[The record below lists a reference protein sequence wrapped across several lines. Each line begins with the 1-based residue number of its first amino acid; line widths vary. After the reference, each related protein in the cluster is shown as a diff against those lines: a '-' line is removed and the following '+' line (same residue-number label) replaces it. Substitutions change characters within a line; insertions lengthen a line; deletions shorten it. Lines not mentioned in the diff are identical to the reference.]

1 MEQLL
6 QKKFN
11 GIRQVSKTTFDTMEP
26 KDGYL
31 WFVKGTNANGI
42 YFGSQLYATTDASP
56 ISIESLVTDIKYDAD
71 THELIITWKTESGDI
86 KTRVNLSDLVDIY
99 KGGQGILIDGDANIS
114 VKIDPTSSPLL
125 TLTDKGLFLSSV
137 DGSSIKISQEIE
149 DNEGKQISKDTPIT
163 DVLQQLFNAMRTEKS
178 TSKTIEDGH
187 VEILR
192 NENGKLY
199 GQMYYADYKE

>member
-11 GIRQVSKTTFDTMEP
+11 GIRQVSKKTFDTMES

-31 WFVKGTNANGI
+31 WFVKDTKANGI
-42 YFGSQLYATTDASP
+42 YFGSQLYATTDASS
-56 ISIESLVTDIKYDAD
+56 ISIESLVTDIEYDAN

-86 KTRVNLSDLVDIY
+86 ETRVSLSDLVDIY

-114 VKIDPTSSPLL
+114 VKIHPTSSPLL
-125 TLTDKGLFLSSV
+125 TLTDEGLFLSSV
-137 DGSSIKISQEIE
+137 DGSSIKISKEIE
-149 DNEGKQISKDTPIT
+149 DNEGKQISKDTSIT

-192 NENGKLY
+192 NENGELY
-199 GQMYYADYKE
+199 GQFYYADYTE

>member
-1 MEQLL
+1 MMEQLL

-31 WFVKGTNANGI
+31 WFVKDTNANGI
-42 YFGSQLYATTDASP
+42 YFGSQLYATTDASS

-114 VKIDPTSSPLL
+114 VKIAPMSSPLL
-125 TLTDKGLFLSSV
+125 RLTDEGLFLSSV
-137 DGSSIKISQEIE
+137 DGSSIKISKEIE
-149 DNEGKQISKDTPIT
+149 DNEGNPISEDNTIS
-163 DVLQQLFNAMRTEKS
+163 DVIQQ
-178 TSKTIEDGH
+178 
-187 VEILR
+187 
-192 NENGKLY
+192 
-199 GQMYYADYKE
+199 

>member
-31 WFVKGTNANGI
+31 WFVKDTKANGI
-42 YFGSQLYATTDASP
+42 YFGSQLYATTDASS

-86 KTRVNLSDLVDIY
+86 ETRVSLSDLVDIY
-99 KGGQGILIDGDANIS
+99 KGGQGILIDDDANIS
-114 VKIDPTSSPLL
+114 IKIDPTSSPIL
-125 TLTDKGLFLSSV
+125 TLTDEGLFLSEV
-137 DGSSIKISQEIE
+137 DGSSIKISRELT
-149 DNEGKQISKDTPIT
+149 DHEGNHISEDTPIS
-163 DVLQQLFNAMRTEKS
+163 DVLQQLYDAIKTEQA
-178 TSKTIEDGH
+178 TSETIEEGH

-192 NENGKLY
+192 NENGELY
-199 GQMYYADYKE
+199 GQFYYADYTE

>member
-11 GIRQVSKTTFDTMEP
+11 GIRQVSKKTFDTMES

-31 WFVKGTNANGI
+31 WFVKDTKANGI
-42 YFGSQLYATTDASP
+42 YFGSQLYATTDASS
-56 ISIESLVTDIKYDAD
+56 ISIESLVTDIEYDAN

-86 KTRVNLSDLVDIY
+86 ETRVSLSDLVDIY

-114 VKIDPTSSPLL
+114 VKIDPDSSPLL
-125 TLTDKGLFLSSV
+125 TLTDEGLFLSSV
-137 DGSSIKISQEIE
+137 DGSSIKISKEIE
-149 DNEGKQISKDTPIT
+149 DNEGKQISKDTSIT

-192 NENGKLY
+192 NENGELY
-199 GQMYYADYKE
+199 GQFYYADYTE

>member
-11 GIRQVSKTTFDTMEP
+11 GIRQVSKTTFDTMES

-31 WFVKGTNANGI
+31 WFVKDTNANGI
-42 YFGSQLYATTDASP
+42 YFGSQLYATTDASS
-56 ISIESLVTDIKYDAD
+56 ISIESLITNIEYDAN

-86 KTRVNLSDLVDIY
+86 ETKVSLSDLVDIY
-99 KGGQGILIDGDANIS
+99 KGGQGILIDDDANIS
-114 VKIDPTSSPLL
+114 VKIDPMTSPLL

-149 DNEGKQISKDTPIT
+149 DNEGKPISKDTPIN

-192 NENGKLY
+192 NENGELY

>member
-6 QKKFN
+6 QKTFN

-31 WFVKGTNANGI
+31 WFVKDTNANGI
-42 YFGSQLYATTDASP
+42 YFGSQLYATTVASP
-56 ISIESLVTDIKYDAD
+56 ISIESLVTDIKYNAD
-71 THELIITWKTESGDI
+71 THELIITWKTENGDI
-86 KTRVNLSDLVDIY
+86 ETRVNLSDLVDIY

-114 VKIDPTSSPLL
+114 VKIDPMSSPLL
-125 TLTDKGLFLSSV
+125 RLTDEGLFLSSV

>member
-6 QKKFN
+6 QKTFN

-31 WFVKGTNANGI
+31 WFVKDTNANGI

-56 ISIESLVTDIKYDAD
+56 ISIESLVTDIKYNAD
-71 THELIITWKTESGDI
+71 THELIITWKTENGDI
-86 KTRVNLSDLVDIY
+86 ETRVNLSDLVDIY

-114 VKIDPTSSPLL
+114 VKIDPMSSPLL
-125 TLTDKGLFLSSV
+125 RLTDEGLFLSSV

-199 GQMYYADYKE
+199 GQMYYADYTE